1 MLPAILTPTGTIIGV
16 DPETVLGFSS
26 NQHHTRPMQDAD
38 FPKILFNASDEN
50 DTISWHLALQVAKD
64 HSCFNDFRTY
74 YGTTTKFGRVDVGE
88 LLVWLGY

>member
-1 MLPAILTPTGTIIGV
+1 MPTTIAKITRV

-26 NQHHTRPMQDAD
+26 NQHHTRPMKSNTLPQ
-38 FPKILFNASDEN
+38 ILFNASDKN

-64 HSCFNDFRTY
+64 HSCFNDFRTD
-74 YGTTTKFGRVDVGE
+74 YGTTAKFGRVDVGE

>member
-26 NQHHTRPMQDAD
+26 NQHHTRPMKSTTLPQ
-38 FPKILFNASDEN
+38 ILFNASDSN
-50 DTISWHLALQVAKD
+50 DTISWGLACQVAKD
-64 HSCFNDFRTY
+64 HSCWDDFRTD
-74 YGTTTKFGRVDVGE
+74 YGTTAKFGRVDVGE

>member
-1 MLPAILTPTGTIIGV
+1 MLRVMPTTIATITRV

-26 NQHHTRPMQDAD
+26 NHHHTTPMQDAD

-50 DTISWHLALQVAKD
+50 DTISWYLALQVAKD

-74 YGTTTKFGRVDVGE
+74 YGTTAKFGRVDVGE